1 MFGGPWPP
9 LVDVA
14 EFSYT
19 RCCSLLTLWF
29 TSGLRFEMLSFYAL
43 IIMPFQVVNRLHKD
57 HVHDTLLNYGMQY
70 DNIWIYDKI
79 SHEIS
84 ISSAALILFSKFT
97 LMFSI
102 RCVLRMIHK
111 VIKKEQSEHKRQTEN
126 QIILRYE
133 IIIFKQYLPS
143 HYYC

>member
-1 MFGGPWPP
+1 MFGRPWPP

-14 EFSYT
+14 EYSYT

-29 TSGLRFEMLSFYAL
+29 KSGLRFEMLSFYAL

-111 VIKKEQSEHKRQTEN
+111 VIKKEQSEHN
-126 QIILRYE
+126 Q
-133 IIIFKQYLPS
+133 FCSS
-143 HYYC
+143 HSLQQVYIDVFDQVCVEDDT

>member
-1 MFGGPWPP
+1 M
-9 LVDVA
+9 
-14 EFSYT
+14 
-19 RCCSLLTLWF
+19 
-29 TSGLRFEMLSFYAL
+29 
-43 IIMPFQVVNRLHKD
+43 
-57 HVHDTLLNYGMQY
+57 HDTLLNYGMQY

-111 VIKKEQSEHKRQTEN
+111 VIKKEQSEHN
-126 QIILRYE
+126 Q
-133 IIIFKQYLPS
+133 FCSS
-143 HYYC
+143 HSLQQVYIDVFDQVCVEDDT